1 MIPFVE
7 RLVKVVECF
16 MHVYSNAGLP
26 NAMGGYDETPA
37 DMTEN
42 YKAFFKNGWL
52 NMVGGCCGS
61 TPAHIKSIGDEAAK
75 YKPRKLP
82 DVSRPKM
89 WLSGLEDLVVDDVVN
104 HLGMPFL
111 NVGERCNISRS
122 IKFKKLM
129 MAGDY
134 GSAMDIAKKQV
145 EDGAHVID
153 INVDDGMLDGLAAMQ
168 KFVKIAVTEPE
179 VAKVPFMLDASKFE
193 IVLAGLKWCQGKPIV
208 NSISLKVGE
217 KLFKEHTTLLMKSGA
232 AVVVMA
238 FDEEGQA
245 ATESEKDASASAAT
259 IFVWMRL
266 ASHQRTLYL
275 IRIC

>member
-1 MIPFVE
+1 MEFPLDPLVPLIFFVIQRWSTLDE
-7 RLVKVVECF
+7 SEIDTRHACHPSKDCPL
-16 MHVYSNAGLP
+16 HDRYSSKGVLRF
-26 NAMGGYDETPA
+26 D
-37 DMTEN
+37 
-42 YKAFFKNGWL
+42 
-52 NMVGGCCGS
+52 
-61 TPAHIKSIGDEAAK
+61 
-75 YKPRKLP
+75 
-82 DVSRPKM
+82 
-89 WLSGLEDLVVDDVVN
+89 DLIN

-153 INVDDGMLDGLAAMQ
+153 INVDDGMRDSLAAMQ
-168 KFVKIAVTEPE
+168 TFVKTAVTEP
-179 VAKVPFMLDASKFE
+179 KVTKVLFMLDASKFE

-275 IRIC
+275 IPMC